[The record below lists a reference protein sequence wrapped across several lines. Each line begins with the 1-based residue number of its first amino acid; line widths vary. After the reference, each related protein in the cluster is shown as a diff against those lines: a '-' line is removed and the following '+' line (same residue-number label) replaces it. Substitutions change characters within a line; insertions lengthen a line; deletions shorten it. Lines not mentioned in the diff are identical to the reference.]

1 MEACNNCKLTHLRV
15 YSFNKR
21 ILLRLR
27 MADIS
32 EKITRKSLKAKKRAA
47 IKTIK
52 AQAREKIHEV
62 KILYAKDPERK
73 QARIHEKEQRKAFHV
88 QKENARLA
96 YNARQP
102 RQYSLAEDLF
112 NSMSHGVAAGLSVA
126 AIVLLIIRAIRYAP
140 ADQIG
145 LYITSFTIF
154 GVSMFLLY
162 LMSTLYHALTPYG
175 VRKVF
180 SILNHT
186 SIYLLIAGTYTPFA
200 LTTISGIAG
209 WVVFGLIWGF
219 AGLGIVLYSVFG
231 ARMRNISVI
240 TYIIMGWLIVFG
252 IHPLTERLP
261 VVSIALLFSGGVAY
275 TVGCVFYFMKKYK
288 WSHSIF
294 HLFVVMGSVLQF
306 FSVYFSIPHA

>member
-1 MEACNNCKLTHLRV
+1 
-15 YSFNKR
+15 
-21 ILLRLR
+21 

-102 RQYSLAEDLF
+102 RQYSLGEDLF
-112 NSMSHGVAAGLSVA
+112 NSISHGIGAGLSVA
-126 AIVLLIIRAIRYAP
+126 AIVLLVLRAIKYAP
-140 ADQIG
+140 EGQTA
-145 LYITSFTIF
+145 LYVTSFTLF
-154 GVSMFLLY
+154 GASAFFLY

-180 SILNHT
+180 SVFNHT

-200 LTTISGIAG
+200 LTTIAGVHG

-219 AGLGIVLYSVFG
+219 ALLGIVLYSVFG
-231 ARMRNISVI
+231 ERMRNISVI
-240 TYIIMGWLIVFG
+240 TYVIMGWLIIFAFNDLAKQL
-252 IHPLTERLP
+252 PLI
-261 VVSIALLFSGGVAY
+261 SIAMLISGGVAY
-275 TVGCVFYFMKKYK
+275 TVGCIPYFMKKTK
-288 WSHSIF
+288 WAHSIF
-294 HLFVVMGSVLQF
+294 HLFVIFGSVLHF
-306 FSVYFSIPHA
+306 FSIYFSIPHN

>member
-1 MEACNNCKLTHLRV
+1 
-15 YSFNKR
+15 
-21 ILLRLR
+21 

-32 EKITRKSLKAKKRAA
+32 ERITRKSLRAKKRAA

-52 AQAREKIHEV
+52 AQSREKIKEV
-62 KILYAKDPERK
+62 KIRYAKNPERQ
-73 QARIHEKEQRKAFHV
+73 QARIVERERRKALRI
-88 QKENARLA
+88 QQENARLA

-102 RQYSLAEDLF
+102 RQYSLGEDLF
-112 NSMSHGVAAGLSVA
+112 NSISHGIAAGLSVA
-126 AIVLLIIRAIRYAP
+126 AIVLLIVRAIRYAP
-140 ADQIG
+140 AGQTG

-154 GVSMFLLY
+154 GVSLFLLY

-200 LTTISGIAG
+200 LTTISGVAG

-219 AGLGIVLYSVFG
+219 AGLGIIFYAVFG
-231 ARMRNISVI
+231 ARMRNVSAA
-240 TYIIMGWLIVFG
+240 TYIIMGWVIVFG
-252 IHPLTERLP
+252 IHPLTEKLP
-261 VVSIALLFSGGVAY
+261 VESIALLFSGGVAY
-275 TVGCVFYFMKKYK
+275 TVGCVFYFMRKYK

-306 FSVYFSIPHA
+306 FSIYFSIPHA

>member
-1 MEACNNCKLTHLRV
+1 
-15 YSFNKR
+15 
-21 ILLRLR
+21 
-27 MADIS
+27 MADIT
-32 EKITRKSLKAKKRAA
+32 ERITRKSLRAKKRAA

-52 AQAREKIHEV
+52 AQAREKIKEV
-62 KILYAKDPERK
+62 KIQYAKNPERQ
-73 QARIHEKEQRKAFHV
+73 QARIVERERKKALHV

-102 RQYSLAEDLF
+102 RQYTLAEDLF
-112 NSMSHGVAAGLSVA
+112 NSISHGIGAGLSVA
-126 AIVLLIIRAIRYAP
+126 AIVLLILRAVKYAP
-140 ADQIG
+140 AGEIP

-200 LTTISGIAG
+200 LTTIEGVAG
-209 WVVFGLIWGF
+209 WVVFGIIWGF
-219 AGLGIVLYSVFG
+219 AALGIILYSVFG
-231 ARMRNISVI
+231 ARMRNVSAA
-240 TYIIMGWLIVFG
+240 TYIIMGWLIVFAFNP
-252 IHPLTERLP
+252 IVAKLP
-261 VVSIALLFSGGVAY
+261 RISLAMLIAGGVAY
-275 TVGCVFYFMKKYK
+275 TVGCVFYFLKKYK

-294 HLFVVMGSVLQF
+294 HLFVVVGSVMHF
-306 FSVYFSIPHA
+306 FSIYFSVPHIAA

>member
-1 MEACNNCKLTHLRV
+1 
-15 YSFNKR
+15 
-21 ILLRLR
+21 
-27 MADIS
+27 MADIT
-32 EKITRKSLKAKKRAA
+32 ERITRKSLRAKKRAA

-52 AQAREKIHEV
+52 AQAREKIKEV
-62 KILYAKDPERK
+62 KIQYAKNPERQ
-73 QARIHEKEQRKAFHV
+73 QARIVERERKKALHV

-102 RQYSLAEDLF
+102 RQYTLAEDLF
-112 NSMSHGVAAGLSVA
+112 NSISHGIGAGLSVA
-126 AIVLLIIRAIRYAP
+126 AIVLLILRAVKYAP
-140 ADQIG
+140 AGEIP

-200 LTTISGIAG
+200 LTTIEGVAG
-209 WVVFGLIWGF
+209 WVVFGIIWGF
-219 AGLGIVLYSVFG
+219 AALGIILYSVFG
-231 ARMRNISVI
+231 ARMRNVSAT
-240 TYIIMGWLIVFG
+240 TYIIMGWLIVFAFNP
-252 IHPLTERLP
+252 IVAKLP
-261 VVSIALLFSGGVAY
+261 RISLAMLIAGGVAY
-275 TVGCVFYFMKKYK
+275 TVGCVFYFLKKYK

-294 HLFVVMGSVLQF
+294 HLFVVVGSVMHF
-306 FSVYFSIPHA
+306 FSIYFSVPHIAA